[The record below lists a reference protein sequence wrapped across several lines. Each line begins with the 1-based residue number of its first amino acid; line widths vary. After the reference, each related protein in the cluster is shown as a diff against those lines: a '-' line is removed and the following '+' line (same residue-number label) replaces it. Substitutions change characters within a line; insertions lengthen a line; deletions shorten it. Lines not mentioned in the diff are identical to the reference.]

1 MSNTIVT
8 RLIAA
13 TLTLGVVGVG
23 CVGIYWDKEP
33 SAFNVQD
40 NLTQTAD
47 RLKLPVV
54 AGTATITTLMKMT
67 NILFE
72 KRGGFLSND
81 ILPPGL
87 LMDNQ
92 PEWEYGVL
100 MQIRDMTRAL
110 TDKMGHADDKADD
123 DADLALAETRFAVE
137 HSSWIMPDA
146 EADYHEG
153 NDFLQQYLE
162 RLSNTED
169 PDAVFITRADKLNFW
184 LGLVEVRLAGLSQR
198 LSASVAQDSIQD
210 DAVADQ
216 QPPQTPRAK
225 MRRLQTGWLQIDNV
239 FYEARGSSWAL
250 IHLLHAVETDFAD
263 VLKDKNAQLQ
273 LAQIIHDL
281 EATQQN
287 VSSPVI
293 LNGSGFGLWANHS
306 LVMASYIAQANA
318 GVAELRAVL
327 NKN

>member
-1 MSNTIVT
+1 MSSPIVNK
-8 RLIAA
+8 LIVA
-13 TLTLGVVGVG
+13 TLALGVLGLASVGF
-23 CVGIYWDKEP
+23 YWDKEP

-40 NLTQTAD
+40 NTAQTAN

-54 AGTATITTLMKMT
+54 TGTATITTLIKMNNT
-67 NILFE
+67 LFE

-92 PEWEYGVL
+92 PEWEYGVIT
-100 MQIRDMTRAL
+100 QIRDMTRAL
-110 TDKMGHADDKADD
+110 TDKIGHSTDKADD
-123 DADLALAETRFAVE
+123 DADLALAETRFAVQ

-153 NDFLQQYLE
+153 SDFLQQYLE
-162 RLSNTED
+162 RLSDTEN
-169 PDAVFITRADKLNFW
+169 PDAVFITRADKLNYW

-198 LSASVAQDSIQD
+198 LTASVDQDTASD
-210 DAVADQ
+210 VTVTGSK
-216 QPPQTPRAK
+216 PPLAPRAK
-225 MRRLQTGWLQIDNV
+225 IRRLQTGWLDIDNV

-250 IHLLHAVETDFAD
+250 IHLLQAVEMDFAD

-281 EATQQN
+281 EATQQE
-287 VSSPVI
+287 VSTPVI

-318 GVAELRAVL
+318 SVVELRAVL
-327 NKN
+327 NRD